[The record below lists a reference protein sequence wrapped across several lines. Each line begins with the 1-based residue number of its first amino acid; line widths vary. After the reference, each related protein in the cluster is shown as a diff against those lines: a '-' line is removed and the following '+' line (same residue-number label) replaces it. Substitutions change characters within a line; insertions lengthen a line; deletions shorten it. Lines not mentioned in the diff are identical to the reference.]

1 MSSITRNEPEVK
13 KELKFGKL
21 TRSPIVAWGFDTS
34 TSKVSP
40 SPIAVG
46 PRARFL
52 DVGSA
57 YMTSPRWS
65 FIPATPGF
73 YEVSYTVD
81 PQHRKL
87 FDVPE
92 AEIIRAAGTFYLGT
106 ETPDDGID
114 WLKVACDWEYRHTF
128 FSTDEMG
135 SPMDE
140 FCSALQGDTA

>member
-34 TSKVSP
+34 TSKVRP

-52 DVGSA
+52 DVGNES
-57 YMTSPRWS
+57 YRTRPRWR

-92 AEIIRAAGTFYLGT
+92 AEMRRTAGTFYLGV

-114 WLKVACDWEYRHTF
+114 WLKVAHNCEYQHTF
-128 FSTDEMG
+128 FSTDENG
-135 SPMDE
+135 RSD
-140 FCSALQGDTA
+140 G